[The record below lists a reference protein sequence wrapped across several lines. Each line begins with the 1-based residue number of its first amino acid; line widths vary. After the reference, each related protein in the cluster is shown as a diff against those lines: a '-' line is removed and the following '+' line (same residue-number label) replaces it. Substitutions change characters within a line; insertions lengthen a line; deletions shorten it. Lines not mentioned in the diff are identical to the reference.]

1 MKIIFQT
8 TLFKWRLL
16 EFSFSSPLSY
26 GIAGTSLPFS
36 AFRLPYSP
44 SSADVIEVSSKSKAR
59 KSRFHT
65 VKRITRKYTMIYCY
79 PINHITVNCS
89 HQSSLTIAHNEI
101 FIVVVSPWY
110 QNPPPS
116 RRSRVFGD
124 PRLASC
130 LAFRNGS
137 LLTVILLLWELL
149 WLCQQNQRIE
159 GILSRC
165 TRSVMPY

>member
-1 MKIIFQT
+1 M
-8 TLFKWRLL
+8 
-16 EFSFSSPLSY
+16 
-26 GIAGTSLPFS
+26 
-36 AFRLPYSP
+36 
-44 SSADVIEVSSKSKAR
+44 
-59 KSRFHT
+59 
-65 VKRITRKYTMIYCY
+65 KRITRKYTMIYCY

-137 LLTVILLLWELL
+137 LLTVILLWGTPLMMSTESKNRGDFVTPYEFCNALIPGL
-149 WLCQQNQRIE
+149 HRRSCCRPCLNPRCSIRGRLESKCPCQNIIVALVVVRF
-159 GILSRC
+159 
-165 TRSVMPY
+165 